1 MNEGLKVLFELFV
14 TVVAVMA
21 GILLVKLAAS
31 YLPSN
36 GYLGAAKGLVNAV

>member
-1 MNEGLKVLFELFV
+1 MPEALKVLLELLV
-14 TVVAVMA
+14 TAVAVMA
-21 GILLVKLAAS
+21 AILLIKLAAS